1 MTERPWGCQIS
12 PELVSAAFG
21 GLALLVG
28 ALATY
33 TANRS
38 RRVSEDQR
46 LRKQQ
51 LRQYRD
57 RYEAALS
64 YIYRLR
70 EELAERG
77 LPIPVKPKIL
87 EDDDEDDVP
96 RVAPSPPPPIAPA
109 GPSGVSG

>member
-1 MTERPWGCQIS
+1 MDLS

-38 RRVSEDQR
+38 RRVVEDQR
-46 LRKQQ
+46 LRKRQ
-51 LRQYRD
+51 LKRYRD
-57 RYEAALS
+57 MYEAAIA

-70 EELAERG
+70 KELLERG
-77 LPIPVKPKIL
+77 IPVPPLPKIL
-87 EDDDEDDVP
+87 EDEDEDD
-96 RVAPSPPPPIAPA
+96 APSPASSPLNPPPGPGAPGA
-109 GPSGVSG
+109 TG

>member
-1 MTERPWGCQIS
+1 M
-12 PELVSAAFG
+12 FG

-57 RYEAALS
+57 RYESALA

-77 LPIPVKPKIL
+77 LPIPPRPKIL
-87 EDDDEDDVP
+87 EDDDDDDVP
-96 RVAPSPPPPIAPA
+96 SVAPAPPHPGAPGA
-109 GPSGVSG
+109 SG

>member
-1 MTERPWGCQIS
+1 M
-12 PELVSAAFG
+12 FG

-28 ALATY
+28 ALATF

-57 RYEAALS
+57 RLEAALE
-64 YIYRLR
+64 YVYRLR
-70 EELAERG
+70 EELAQHGHR
-77 LPIPVKPKIL
+77 IPPRPRLL
-87 EDDDEDDVP
+87 EDDDEDE
-96 RVAPSPPPPIAPA
+96 PPHPARGPHPTPTA
-109 GPSGVSG
+109 GPTDGA

>member
-1 MTERPWGCQIS
+1 VSAIS

-57 RYEAALS
+57 RYEAALAYS
-64 YIYRLR
+64 WRLR

-77 LPIPVKPKIL
+77 IPIPARPRIL
-87 EDDDEDDVP
+87 EDDDGDDVP
-96 RVAPSPPPPIAPA
+96 AVAPRPPVPDA
-109 GPSGVSG
+109 GQPDVG